1 MPSCDSDADQTQYM
15 TLYSQKSIIY
25 RLIFNSNAEHGCVI
39 LVSFGEGVMVR
50 GYPARPLNR
59 SSCLQVHC
67 VMQRARSSQVEGEL
81 VEVHIAGDGANL
93 RAEAGNLVC
102 EHAGGRNLD
111 RIIPVVVVV
120 TQGVR
125 EVKDGHLADIRR
137 VLGDVEVCR
146 LDGTL
151 GDGVRHEEEVELAID
166 DLGLL
171 DEASV
176 NVGTLWRVINEV
188 LVLVAL

>member
-1 MPSCDSDADQTQYM
+1 
-15 TLYSQKSIIY
+15 
-25 RLIFNSNAEHGCVI
+25 
-39 LVSFGEGVMVR
+39 
-50 GYPARPLNR
+50 
-59 SSCLQVHC
+59 
-67 VMQRARSSQVEGEL
+67 MQRARSSQVEGEL
-81 VEVHIAGDGANL
+81 VEVHIAGDGANF
-93 RAEAGNLVC
+93 RSEASDLVC

-171 DEASV
+171 DEARV
-176 NVGTLWRVINEV
+176 DVGTLRWVVDEV
-188 LVLVAL
+188 LLFSMRPNGQACRVHAQKHRGAQVKQPLLVVSTYGLSALDRASAPAIQHQVLSASTFQ